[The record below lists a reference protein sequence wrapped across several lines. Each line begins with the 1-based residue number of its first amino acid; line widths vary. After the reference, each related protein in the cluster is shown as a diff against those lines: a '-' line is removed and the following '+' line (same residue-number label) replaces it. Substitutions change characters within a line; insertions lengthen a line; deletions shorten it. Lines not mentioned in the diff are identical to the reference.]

1 MLILSLFAILAHVLP
16 VWAKCSADA
25 LNRVF
30 ERADAWPYC
39 ASLLGP
45 KDPRTTVL
53 PPRAAATYAPDRL
66 ISACSCL
73 LSLSIS
79 SSGQVAS
86 HSAGATRSYEPVV
99 SSTTSACGLESTH
112 ISKLHNSTQ
121 SHIHTKSRTTKSRT
135 TTTRSSSSST
145 SKYSGPKSTSKSSKT
160 RSTTSPSLTSTTATQ
175 TRNTYAARP
184 RTFTGVSVTGDLDA
198 TGCYAVPT
206 PTGSLRESRLNNT
219 DRNPPYVEAIYFDQ
233 NATQAKNSLAIDNKG
248 IHFASSTCKV
258 KVDVMIDNFFG
269 QLNNIT
275 NTTCLDAVPSPGN
288 TTSIDRNDA
297 RDLRDDV
304 KPRMMALESFFV
316 LLKMKDQ
323 CGEPLRPELRPTV
336 RIGPLPCETLQGPPG
351 TFVATCPFPSSSS
364 TEMRCEA
371 SVDALLSRLAR
382 GRLPGACPRL
392 TTIWALLLDQMG
404 PRLTQASLFQPFLEP
419 GLNLGPRTLTTIAA
433 LLNQFRALWE
443 PAGDFF
449 ASTTRG
455 QSALEDTIAS
465 HGGAQALRRQA
476 CRALHQAPTPFNLTL
491 AGTSAVVLAT
501 LKVAPN
507 STLEYTRN
515 MTDSEQLACCPNVG
529 TCTGGGADGSYGRE
543 ALVPGSNCICGRTV
557 DGSGVA
563 FRTGLCKGYD
573 ACDADRPCGEGMACL
588 VDSCCETNI
597 CVNGTECNAPGLA
610 RRMFGG
616 KDRDARGGA

>member
-1 MLILSLFAILAHVLP
+1 RKSEGLVDMLILSLFAILAHVLP

-66 ISACSCL
+66 ISA
-73 LSLSIS
+73 
-79 SSGQVAS
+79 
-86 HSAGATRSYEPVV
+86 
-99 SSTTSACGLESTH
+99 
-112 ISKLHNSTQ
+112 
-121 SHIHTKSRTTKSRT
+121 
-135 TTTRSSSSST
+135 
-145 SKYSGPKSTSKSSKT
+145 
-160 RSTTSPSLTSTTATQ
+160 

-233 NATQAKNSLAIDNKG
+233 NATQAKYVRVLDQALNSLFFDISDSDRVVIQDKDRNSLAIDNKG